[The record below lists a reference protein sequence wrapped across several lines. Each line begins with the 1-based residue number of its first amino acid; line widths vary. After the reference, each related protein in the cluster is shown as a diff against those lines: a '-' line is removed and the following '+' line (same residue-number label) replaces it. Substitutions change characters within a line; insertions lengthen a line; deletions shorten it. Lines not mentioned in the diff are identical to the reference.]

1 MTRKEII
8 NILKNF
14 KAQNKQKYLI
24 RNIGLFGSV
33 ARDTSTEI
41 SDIDVFVELEK
52 QDLFNIIGIKQ
63 DLEERFKTNVD
74 VVSYRVRMNSFL
86 KKRIE
91 EEGIYV

>member
-33 ARDTSTEI
+33 ARSTSTEI

-74 VVSYRVRMNSFL
+74 VVSYRARMNSFL

>member
-1 MTRKEII
+1 MNRVEII

-24 RNIGLFGSV
+24 RKIGLFGSV
-33 ARDTSTEI
+33 ARGTSTEI

-63 DLEERFKTNVD
+63 DLEERLKTSVD
-74 VVSYRVRMNSFL
+74 VVSYREQMNSFL
-86 KKRIE
+86 KKRIDE
-91 EEGIYV
+91 EAIYV